1 MLRNKMGD
9 MLQLG
14 VALVILGVV
23 VHLAL
28 ALASVML
35 PLAHLA
41 IFVGVVLAIIGL
53 VIPGKKF

>member
-1 MLRNKMGD
+1 MGD
-9 MLQLG
+9 LLQMG

-53 VIPGKKF
+53 VAPGKKF

>member
-1 MLRNKMGD
+1 MPRNKMSD
-9 MLQLG
+9 LLSVG
-14 VALVILGVV
+14 VGLVILGVV

-41 IFVGVVLAIIGL
+41 IFVGIVLAIIGL
-53 VIPGKKF
+53 VAPGKKF

>member
-53 VIPGKKF
+53 VGPGKKF

>member
-1 MLRNKMGD
+1 MSKNKMGD
-9 MLQLG
+9 LLQMG

-53 VIPGKKF
+53 VAPGKKF

>member
-1 MLRNKMGD
+1 MSKYKMGD
-9 MLQLG
+9 LLQIG

-53 VIPGKKF
+53 VSPGKKF

>member
-53 VIPGKKF
+53 VVPGKKF